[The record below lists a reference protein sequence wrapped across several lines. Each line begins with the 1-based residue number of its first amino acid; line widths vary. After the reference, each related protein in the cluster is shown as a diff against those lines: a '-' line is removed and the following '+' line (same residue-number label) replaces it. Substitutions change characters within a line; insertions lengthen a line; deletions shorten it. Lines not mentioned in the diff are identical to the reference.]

1 MRVER
6 DPNKWP
12 WIWSSNLNTCFWR
25 SRYFTL
31 YLSYIFSQKKT
42 KGTSF
47 LTKKYVI
54 VHLLSCWW
62 FGLPKAMSEGDE
74 ILNSNWPILRGRDRP
89 WCAKQP
95 CNPRAENIYNP
106 EQNQTGSIVLE
117 TCNVKGLFIKHH
129 CPFKRPDW
137 TFTSRA
143 EHRKRLV
150 DWSSVMNLHLA
161 GGAWCKV
168 FSQDRTIGC
177 PRNRLEDTFRTKPWI
192 EILSNRGEVL
202 LMTKHHLN
210 LKQVVLLAKLKYYL
224 NHTLQT
230 NYPLTWLIS
239 HSFFACQ
246 QLYPT
251 FRCSEEFFNDEVQ
264 YNIQKGSYNSGKTEY
279 NPILLSSTTCIPMGF
294 LNGWWVGQVATV
306 AWESKGRVGSGKR
319 PEGLTMWFWGC
330 LPPSKKMK
338 LKWVILYM
346 VYIYTLINPSDVEDS
361 GGSK

>member
-1 MRVER
+1 
-6 DPNKWP
+6 
-12 WIWSSNLNTCFWR
+12 
-25 SRYFTL
+25 
-31 YLSYIFSQKKT
+31 
-42 KGTSF
+42 
-47 LTKKYVI
+47 
-54 VHLLSCWW
+54 
-62 FGLPKAMSEGDE
+62 MSEGDE

-106 EQNQTGSIVLE
+106 EQNQTGGIVLE

-161 GGAWCKV
+161 GGAWCTA

-177 PRNRLEDTFRTKPWI
+177 PRNSFGRYIQDKAMDRNSVQPRWGPADDKASSELEISRPPGKTQ
-192 EILSNRGEVL
+192 IL
-202 LMTKHHLN
+202 
-210 LKQVVLLAKLKYYL
+210 QYL

-230 NYPLTWLIS
+230 SYLVTWLIS

-246 QLYPT
+246 QLYTT
-251 FRCSEEFFNDEVQ
+251 FKCCEGFFNDEVQ
-264 YNIQKGSYNSGKTEY
+264 FNIQKGSYNSGKTEY
-279 NPILLSSTTCIPMGF
+279 NPILRSSTTCIPMGF

-319 PEGLTMWFWGC
+319 PEGRVTTMWFWGC
-330 LPPSKKMK
+330 LPPCKKMK

-346 VYIYTLINPSDVEDS
+346 VYIY
-361 GGSK
+361 